1 MKKLIFLLLFIP
13 LIRFVIEISYSLFKL
28 VWYVI
33 FATIFLLILNF
44 IGIHN
49 AHSDTNLHRL
59 YPPIT
64 IKTSVRGHGKVSI
77 KLNFEKNFSTKS
89 QSKFYQG
96 MIRFRN
102 EQLPVSASRVNN
114 NWKFKFFGKKT
125 GSAQK
130 RKLFILKSND
140 LNQYKVLTLPS
151 NILSN
156 NYCDQSESLQSEK
169 NTVSSSTLTER
180 VRIVELRTFADSEW
194 INKYGSSYNDEI
206 LTIVNDA
213 EVLYNSQLRVRFDV
227 LSQDVLSMSDEIN
240 ASKLLYEFTNNSLTT
255 NREADLK
262 HLFTGKD
269 LSGSVVGI
277 AYIGGVCKRYSYG
290 LTQSYG
296 TLTAKIFAH
305 EIGHNLGA
313 SHDIESPGTLMYP
326 YISSDPMRLSD
337 NSIQQ
342 IDGFI
347 KNYATCIDEDDLPI
361 NLNNAQLKFTRKKR
375 KIFVTVESD
384 TGTKVS
390 GENVVLKINR
400 KIYRLTTNN
409 LGFIRRKI
417 RKNSKI
423 KRYKIEAYLEKNPNK
438 SIKLNIRLR

>member
-1 MKKLIFLLLFIP
+1 M
-13 LIRFVIEISYSLFKL
+13 
-28 VWYVI
+28 
-33 FATIFLLILNF
+33 
-44 IGIHN
+44 
-49 AHSDTNLHRL
+49 
-59 YPPIT
+59 
-64 IKTSVRGHGKVSI
+64 
-77 KLNFEKNFSTKS
+77 
-89 QSKFYQG
+89 
-96 MIRFRN
+96 
-102 EQLPVSASRVNN
+102 
-114 NWKFKFFGKKT
+114 
-125 GSAQK
+125 
-130 RKLFILKSND
+130 
-140 LNQYKVLTLPS
+140 
-151 NILSN
+151 
-156 NYCDQSESLQSEK
+156 
-169 NTVSSSTLTER
+169 
-180 VRIVELRTFADSEW
+180 
-194 INKYGSSYNDEI
+194 
-206 LTIVNDA
+206 
-213 EVLYNSQLRVRFDV
+213 
-227 LSQDVLSMSDEIN
+227 
-240 ASKLLYEFTNNSLTT
+240 LYEFTNNSLTT

-290 LTQSYG
+290 LTQSYS

-390 GENVVLKINR
+390 GETVVLKINR

-438 SIKLNIRLR
+438 SIKLNIKLR